1 MRSKST
7 SDKSL
12 DFFNTTR
19 DEVTAPLVVDVDG
32 SLVSG
37 DLSIEGAAQLLRVSP
52 LSIFALPLWLF
63 LAVVEGRAALKRRIA
78 RVFVSA
84 PETLLLNPAVMEE
97 IAAAQAAG
105 RPVWLASGSDEL
117 AVAPLAERVAATGYF
132 ASDGRTNLVGQEK
145 AALLSKRFGQRGFD
159 YIGNERRDL
168 AVWREARLS
177 IGVNLP
183 LSLEREL
190 RMMDENARLLDGPGG
205 RPSDYWRA
213 LRPQRWVKNLLVF
226 APLLAARETRAE
238 SYLEVAM
245 LFMALSICASGTYL
259 LNDLLD
265 LPQDRRHRSKRFR
278 PLASGKLPLLPATC
292 AGMALVVAGLSLA
305 FWLAAAAGFCILAY
319 LLVSFAYS
327 LWLERKTFVDVIA
340 LALLDTIRVMA
351 GGVVVSITLSPWFM
365 GFFLFLFLS
374 LAIFKRHSEVHA
386 RSESKGSKLPG
397 GANLF
402 YDRAVMAAFGA
413 ACSIA
418 TLVMLGFYIR
428 SPEVSAT
435 YSRAGWFW
443 LVGPLLI
450 YWLGRMSLLA
460 NRGIVDDDP
469 FIFALSDRTS
479 WLIGVGILAVFMV
492 AL

>member
-1 MRSKST
+1 MTSKNT

-37 DLSIEGAAQLLRVSP
+37 DLSIEGATQLLRVSP
-52 LSIFALPLWLF
+52 LNLFALPLWLF
-63 LAVVEGRAALKRRIA
+63 LVVVKGRAALKRRIA
-78 RVFVSA
+78 RAFVSA

-97 IAAAQAAG
+97 IAAAKAAG

-117 AVAPLAERVAATGYF
+117 AVAPLAERVEATGYF
-132 ASDGRTNLVGQEK
+132 ASDGRTNLVGQKK
-145 AALLSKRFGQRGFD
+145 ATLLSERFGHRGFD

-183 LSLEREL
+183 LSLRREL
-190 RMMDENARLLDGPGG
+190 CMMDENARLLDGPGG
-205 RPSDYWRA
+205 RPSDFWRA
-213 LRPQRWVKNLLVF
+213 LRPQRWIKNLLVF
-226 APLLAARETRAE
+226 APLLVARETRAE
-238 SYLEVAM
+238 AYLEVVM

-265 LPQDRRHRSKRFR
+265 LPQDRRHRSKRLR
-278 PLASGKLPLLPATC
+278 PLAAGKVPMLPATC
-292 AGMALVVAGLSLA
+292 AGMALVLAGLSMA
-305 FWLAAAAGFCILAY
+305 FWLSAATGFCILAY
-319 LLVSFAYS
+319 LLVTFAHS
-327 LWLERKTFVDVIA
+327 LLLKRKPFVDVIA
-340 LALLDTIRVMA
+340 LALLDAIRVMA
-351 GGVVVSITLSPWFM
+351 GGIVVSITLSPWFM
-365 GFFLFLFLS
+365 GFFLFIFLS
-374 LAIFKRHSEVHA
+374 LAIFKRQCELHA
-386 RSESKGSKLPG
+386 LHESGGSRLLG
-397 GANLF
+397 GAYLVG
-402 YDRAVMAAFGA
+402 DRLVMAAFGA
-413 ACSIA
+413 ACSVA
-418 TLVMLGFYIR
+418 SLVILGFYIH

-435 YSRAGWFW
+435 FSRAEWLW
-443 LVGPLLI
+443 LVCPLLI

-479 WLIGVGILAVFMV
+479 WLTGIGILAVFTA